1 LEQLWKARKEQVL
14 TLKDYE
20 DLGGVEG
27 AVSTRAKEC
36 WDPQT
41 STLSYRAEG
50 RDNPKDLWGFER
62 SYPPRALDEGLF
74 SEIEEIFGRE
84 IRDRIVSLVS
94 PL

>member
-1 LEQLWKARKEQVL
+1 MEVYRVHQEHDRWSQA
-14 TLKDYE
+14 DYE
-20 DLGGVEG
+20 L
-27 AVSTRAKEC
+27 S